1 MPTHYVV
8 HAHRDA
14 KGDTPHTGG
23 CVAPNIVSGMS
34 APFAALDAESEQNE
48 PLAEQFAQRVE
59 AALPAMFAHWLS
71 LHDARGTVHWQSGD
85 VMGPAERDGLR
96 AALESFSGHSAPA
109 RVNYPLPGERTAV
122 LLRST
127 DVFGDCTG
135 FVMLVVDNR
144 KLRGKGLSA
153 KDLPVP
159 LMRAVRDWGAHLARL
174 AFGSDARSAMWTAGQ
189 HQDLGAGLPVDDPDA
204 DRQMAKLRSFP
215 LTLFAQRLQ
224 AIQPGTRIRRYEVYM
239 RLAGA
244 EELNAAPDALLR
256 DAEQRCLGTVLDRR
270 VLSDLVVWLRQ
281 RSEVW
286 RAEPAQF
293 SVNLSATT
301 LRDPHF
307 PQFVELCLS
316 KAQLPTGMVAFEL
329 HQDLCR
335 RHPQRVRH
343 LAELFEAAGAGLVID
358 DFSMNDDSVNLLM
371 LPGLRLVKIARALT
385 GDVLNARAGQACVAA
400 LATMTRVAGIHS
412 VAKKVDRQD
421 EHPLLMALGVDFA
434 QGYGTATPAPLDS
447 IDVERE
453 ECLLI
458 DPGVAAHT

>member
-1 MPTHYVV
+1 MNG
-8 HAHRDA
+8 DA
-14 KGDTPHTGG
+14 VHTGLSA
-23 CVAPNIVSGMS
+23 APNIVRRMS
-34 APFAALDAESEQNE
+34 TPNAAQDPFSEPESSVQ
-48 PLAEQFAQRVE
+48 QFAQRIE
-59 AALPAMFAHWLS
+59 AALPVMFARWLS
-71 LHDARGTVHWQSGD
+71 LHDERGTVHWQSGD
-85 VMGPAERDGLR
+85 VMGPTERDGLR
-96 AALESFSGHSAPA
+96 AALESFTGHSAPA
-109 RVNYPLPGERTAV
+109 RVNYPLAGERTAV
-122 LLRST
+122 LLRAT
-127 DVFGDCTG
+127 DVFGDGTG
-135 FVMLVVDNR
+135 FVILVVDNR

-159 LMRAVRDWGAHLARL
+159 VMRAVRDWGAHLARQ
-174 AFGSDARSAMWTAGQ
+174 AFGSDSRPAIWTAAQ
-189 HQDLGAGLPVDDPDA
+189 RRDLATGPAVDDPDA
-204 DRQMAKLRSFP
+204 DRQMAKLRAFP

-224 AIQPGTRIRRYEVYM
+224 AIQAGTRIRRYEVYM

-281 RSEVW
+281 RSDVW
-286 RAEPAQF
+286 RSEPAQF

-316 KAQLPTGMVAFEL
+316 KAQLPAGMVAFEL

-343 LAELFEAAGAGLVID
+343 LAELIEAAGANLVID

-385 GDVLNARAGQACVAA
+385 GEVLNTRAGQACVAG
-400 LATMTRVAGIHS
+400 LATMARVAGIHS
-412 VAKKVDRQD
+412 VAKKVDHQD
-421 EHPLLMALGVDFA
+421 EHPLLTALGVDFV
-434 QGYGTATPAPLDS
+434 QGYGNATPAPLDA
-447 IDVERE
+447 IDAERE

-458 DPGVAAHT
+458 DPGVAAHA

>member
-1 MPTHYVV
+1 MSTSNA
-8 HAHRDA
+8 AHDTDSDA
-14 KGDTPHTGG
+14 GTG
-23 CVAPNIVSGMS
+23 
-34 APFAALDAESEQNE
+34 ES
-48 PLAEQFAQRVE
+48 LAVQFAQRIE
-59 AALPAMFAHWLS
+59 AALPVMFARWLS

-85 VMGPAERDGLR
+85 VMGPSERDGLR
-96 AALESFSGHSAPA
+96 AALESFTGHSAPA

-122 LLRST
+122 LLRAT

-159 LMRAVRDWGAHLARL
+159 LVRAVRDWGAHLARQV
-174 AFGSDARSAMWTAGQ
+174 FGSDMRPSMLTAAQ
-189 HQDLGAGLPVDDPDA
+189 RRELGAGMPVDDEDT

-224 AIQPGTRIRRYEVYM
+224 AIQTGTRIRRYEVYL

-244 EELNAAPDALLR
+244 DELNAAPDALLR

-281 RSEVW
+281 RIDVW
-286 RAEPAQF
+286 QAEPAQF
-293 SVNLSATT
+293 SVNLSSTT

-307 PQFVELCLS
+307 PQFVELCLN
-316 KAQLPTGMVAFEL
+316 KAQLPAGMIAFEL

-343 LAELFEAAGAGLVID
+343 LAEMFQAVGAGLVID
-358 DFSMNDDSVNLLM
+358 DFSMNHDSINLLM
-371 LPGLRLVKIARALT
+371 MPGLRLVKIARSLT
-385 GDVLNARAGQACVAA
+385 GDVLNARAGQACVAG
-400 LATMTRVAGIHS
+400 LATMARVAGIHS
-412 VAKKVDRQD
+412 VAKKIDRKD
-421 EHPLLMALGVDFA
+421 EHALLTELGIDFV
-434 QGYGTATPAPLDS
+434 QGYGASTPAPLDV
-447 IDVERE
+447 IDAERE
-453 ECLLI
+453 EFLLI
-458 DPGVAAHT
+458 DPGVAAHA